1 MSLQARRDTQ
11 PELALRRALHARGYR
26 YRVDW
31 ALPGMPR
38 RRADI
43 AFTRRHVAIFI
54 DGCFWHSCPVHKTAP
69 GTNSQWWAQKLA
81 KNESRDR
88 ETDEYLRDKGWTV
101 LRFWEHEP
109 VDDVV
114 RRVEDMIRRPA

>member
-43 AFTRRHVAIFI
+43 AFPRRRVAIFV

-69 GTNSQWWAQKLA
+69 ASNSQWWAQKLA
-81 KNESRDR
+81 KNVSRDR
-88 ETDEYLRDKGWTV
+88 ETDEYLRNMGWTV
-101 LRFWEHEP
+101 LRFWEHES
-109 VDDVV
+109 VGDVL
-114 RRVEDMIRRPA
+114 RRVEDRLERST

>member
-43 AFTRRHVAIFI
+43 AFPRRRVAIFV

-69 GTNSQWWAQKLA
+69 ANNSQWWAQKLA
-81 KNESRDR
+81 KNVSRDR
-88 ETDEYLRDKGWTV
+88 ETDEYLRDLGWTV

-109 VDDVV
+109 VDDVL
-114 RRVEDMIRRPA
+114 RRVEDMLQRPG